1 MGNDANINA
10 NLNGLNK
17 LIKCFNSSDYFVRVG
32 IIGSSV
38 GKTHDDKSGLTNAEL
53 GNIHEQ
59 PNNDGKKMPKRSFLE
74 MPLKMKLNFKENAQ
88 EAKDVKKAAWKEL
101 FVKNKP
107 QVFFSF
113 LGAKAL
119 DIVIGAFETNGYGEW
134 QSWSEAYEKRRI
146 SKVKGKKKR
155 EQFWL
160 NHNILTDTGKLRNS
174 ISFKVM
180 KKK

>member
-1 MGNDANINA
+1 MSNEANVKA
-10 NLNGLNK
+10 SLDGLNQLLK
-17 LIKCFNSSDYFVRVG
+17 TLNNEYFLRVG
-32 IIGSSV
+32 IIGSQAKKEH
-38 GKTHDDKSGLTNAEL
+38 GKGEELTNAKL
-53 GNIHEQ
+53 GTIHEQ

-74 MPLKMKLNFKENAQ
+74 MPLKLKLDFKENAQ
-88 EAKDVKKAAWKEL
+88 TAKEIKKAAWKEIFL
-101 FVKNKP
+101 KNKP
-107 QVFFSF
+107 QNFFNM

-134 QSWSEAYEKRRI
+134 QPWSEAYEKQRVN
-146 SKVKGKKKR
+146 KVKGKKKR

>member
-1 MGNDANINA
+1 M
-10 NLNGLNK
+10 
-17 LIKCFNSSDYFVRVG
+17 
-32 IIGSSV
+32 
-38 GKTHDDKSGLTNAEL
+38 
-53 GNIHEQ
+53 
-59 PNNDGKKMPKRSFLE
+59 
-74 MPLKMKLNFKENAQ
+74 
-88 EAKDVKKAAWKEL
+88 
-101 FVKNKP
+101 
-107 QVFFSF
+107 

-134 QSWSEAYEKRRI
+134 QSWSEAYEKQRVN
-146 SKVKGKKKR
+146 KVKGKKKR